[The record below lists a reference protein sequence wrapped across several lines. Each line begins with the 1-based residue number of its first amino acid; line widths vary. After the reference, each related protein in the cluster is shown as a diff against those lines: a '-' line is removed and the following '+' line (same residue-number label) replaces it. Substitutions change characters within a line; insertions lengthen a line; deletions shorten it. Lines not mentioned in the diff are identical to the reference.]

1 MFGYHRKLQ
10 LTVFESEIGDG
21 DGNWNIEK
29 ETGFVGRTIVNLT
42 HATGRER
49 KEDGK
54 PCVTSVT
61 IILFE
66 NTFCKTT
73 TSFKQIFS

>member
-21 DGNWNIEK
+21 DGNWNIKK

-42 HATGRER
+42 TQQDGR
-49 KEDGK
+49 GK
-54 PCVTSVT
+54 
-61 IILFE
+61 
-66 NTFCKTT
+66 KTANLV
-73 TSFKQIFS
+73 